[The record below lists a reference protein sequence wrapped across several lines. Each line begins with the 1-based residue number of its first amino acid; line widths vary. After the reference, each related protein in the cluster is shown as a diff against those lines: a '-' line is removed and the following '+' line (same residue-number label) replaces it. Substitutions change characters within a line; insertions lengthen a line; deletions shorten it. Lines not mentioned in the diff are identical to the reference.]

1 MANNSKRW
9 IEIEGSVTTPAGY
22 RASAV
27 CARIKPGS
35 KRKDLALLV
44 SDRPAVGAGLFTQNR
59 VVAAPITVSERHL
72 KGSAGKVQA
81 IVVNSGNANACTG
94 ARGMKGAE
102 KMTEEISRRLQLIP
116 EATLIASTGVIGKSL
131 PWSRINRAFP
141 KLLSGLSH
149 DGGESFSDAILTT
162 DTCRKLSILRSKLG
176 GQTVTVAGTAKG
188 SGMIH
193 PRMAT
198 MLAFIT
204 TDVAITAHLLR
215 EVLSESVAVSF
226 NRISV
231 DGDTSTNDSI
241 FILANGAS
249 GCRKIIRRDTAFEH
263 FKEGLLQVC
272 ISLARQIARDGEGA
286 KKLITLEVRGSRTIA
301 EAEQVARAIANS
313 PLVKTALAGADANWG
328 RIICAA
334 GYSGASIDPSQV
346 DIALNGLKVCRHGQ
360 ATRFDEVLA
369 KRLLERPDI
378 RVDVN
383 LHRGRAS
390 TTFWT
395 CDLTEEYIRI
405 NASYRT

>member
-1 MANNSKRW
+1 MAKHLKRW
-9 IEIEGSVTTPAGY
+9 IEIEGTVTTPTDY

-27 CARIKPGS
+27 CAQIKPGS

-44 SDRPAVGAGLFTQNR
+44 SDSPAVGAGFFTQNR
-59 VVAAPITVSERHL
+59 VVAAPVTVSIRHL

-81 IVVNSGNANACTG
+81 IVVNSENANACTG
-94 ARGMKGAE
+94 VRGMKGAE
-102 KMTEEISRRLQLIP
+102 KMAHEISRRLKLVP
-116 EATLIASTGVIGKSL
+116 EATLVASTGVIGKSL
-131 PWSRINRAFP
+131 PWSRMRHAFP
-141 KLLSGLSH
+141 KLLSGLSC

-162 DTCRKLSILRSKLG
+162 DTCRKLTAVRSKLG
-176 GQTVTVAGTAKG
+176 GQTATIAGTAKG

-204 TDVAITAHLLR
+204 TDVAIAAPLLR
-215 EVLSESVAVSF
+215 EVLFESVAVSF

-231 DGDTSTNDSI
+231 DGDTSTNDSV

-249 GCRKIIRRDTAFEH
+249 GCRKIVRRDAAFQH
-263 FKEGLLQVC
+263 FKDGLLQVC

-286 KKLITLEVRGSRTIA
+286 KKLITLQVRGSRTIA

-334 GYSGASIDPSQV
+334 GYSGVPIDPSRV
-346 DIALNGLKVCRHGQ
+346 DISLSGLKVCRHGR

-378 RVDVN
+378 QVDVN

-395 CDLTEEYIRI
+395 CDLTEDYIRI